1 VSTAALYNKEA
12 PLPTPFLST
21 MFVVMTT
28 LNGAGQL
35 APVDPK
41 VVQPPEPYKGYIF
54 WSVDQCM
61 YVRGK
66 MDHPAKYVCQVFRGP
81 KEIDWEFKP
90 GATTPD
96 HAEGSPIADPPRE
109 AMPGDSGRE
118 GRLTPIAPSGSSAP
132 ADPAKYHE
140 YYRRERNSFV
150 DVAVG
155 PSELRPEDA
164 PVIEP
169 RAIQP
174 KRIAQKRQHQ
184 QQFDP
189 IGATVSLFT
198 PRADW

>member
-1 VSTAALYNKEA
+1 M
-12 PLPTPFLST
+12 PTPFVST

-41 VVQPPEPYKGYIF
+41 AVSPPEPYKGYIF
-54 WSVDQCM
+54 WSADQCM

-66 MDHPAKYVCQVFRGP
+66 LEHPERYVCQIFRGP
-81 KEIDWEFKP
+81 AEIDWEFKP
-90 GATTPD
+90 GTTTPD
-96 HAEGSPIADPPRE
+96 HAEGSPIAHPPRE

-118 GRLTPIAPSGSSAP
+118 GRLTP
-132 ADPAKYHE
+132 DPAKYHE

-174 KRIAQKRQHQ
+174 KKIAQKRQHQ

-189 IGATVSLFT
+189 IGVLVSLFT